1 MAPRG
6 KESGER
12 NRCAR
17 TAARPGPVW
26 RAHRRRRGP
35 RRTEGAAML
44 RGAAALLLRRAA
56 SGGQG
61 QGQGQGQHPCQGQ
74 GSARPQPLE
83 PSLLRFL
90 VCPLS
95 KRPLRYEE
103 ATNELI
109 NEELGIAYPII
120 DGIPNMVPEAARTT
134 QKKPPAEGSK
144 QP

>member
-1 MAPRG
+1 A
-6 KESGER
+6 
-12 NRCAR
+12 
-17 TAARPGPVW
+17 V
-26 RAHRRRRGP
+26 
-35 RRTEGAAML
+35 
-44 RGAAALLLRRAA
+44 LRRAA
-56 SGGQG
+56 SGGGG
-61 QGQGQGQHPCQGQ
+61 QRPGQ
-74 GSARPQPLE
+74 GSESARSQALE

-120 DGIPNMVPEAARTT
+120 DGIPHMIPEAARTT
-134 QKKPPAEGSK
+134 KKKPSAEDPK